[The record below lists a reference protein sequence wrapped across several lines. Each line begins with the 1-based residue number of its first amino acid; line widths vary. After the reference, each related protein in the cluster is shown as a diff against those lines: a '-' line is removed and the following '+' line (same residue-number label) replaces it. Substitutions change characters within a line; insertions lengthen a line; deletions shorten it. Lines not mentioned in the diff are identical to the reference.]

1 MSDNNDY
8 FKLVLLGNA
17 GVGKTCIF
25 FRLAEN
31 KYMENTTATIG
42 ADSKTKTI
50 QLDGETIEVL
60 ILDTAGQER
69 YRSMAPWYYRQ
80 ADGIIIVYDCTN
92 KKSFDSVNSWL
103 KEIDEHA
110 NENVTKLLVG
120 NKCDLQT
127 QKVVDTT
134 TAMEYANQLAIP
146 FLETSTKNATNVE
159 QAFMTMVSE
168 MKNRRGSSSM
178 SVEKV
183 PNVIRIVENRNIKS
197 PSTCCV

>member
-1 MSDNNDY
+1 
-8 FKLVLLGNA
+8 
-17 GVGKTCIF
+17 
-25 FRLAEN
+25 
-31 KYMENTTATIG
+31 MENTTATIG